1 MGVVKSAFVG
11 GCGLLLLTGCF
22 GGTKAST
29 VSTSAPTVTASRSP
43 CPAMTNSGSPVV
55 SVAAMKPSVQ
65 AVASGAPAEMRER
78 LALTEPSSGAYF
90 YLDLMANV
98 AQACLDA
105 RQPAQKRSDVTPVGT
120 DAFTKCSESANQTTC
135 ATLGDFMVNQDGK
148 LVDLT
153 VQGQPV
159 GARPRV
165 GGGQSVTAGGARLT

>member
-1 MGVVKSAFVG
+1 
-11 GCGLLLLTGCF
+11 
-22 GGTKAST
+22 
-29 VSTSAPTVTASRSP
+29 
-43 CPAMTNSGSPVV
+43 
-55 SVAAMKPSVQ
+55 
-65 AVASGAPAEMRER
+65 MRER